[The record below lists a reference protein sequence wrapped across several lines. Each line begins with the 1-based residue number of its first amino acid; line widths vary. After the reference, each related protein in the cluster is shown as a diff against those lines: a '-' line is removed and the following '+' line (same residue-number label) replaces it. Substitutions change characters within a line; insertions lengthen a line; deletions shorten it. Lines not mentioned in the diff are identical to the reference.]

1 MKANVVNLKGEKLEE
16 ISLSDKIFGIEPNND
31 VLKQYVRVYYS
42 NQRQGTSSTKNK
54 SEVSGGGSKPWQQKG
69 TGRARQGSTRNPTW
83 VHGGVAHGPKP
94 KDWGLSLTKKMKELA
109 LKSALSLRMSERA
122 ITILDLDKDNIE
134 KPSTK
139 NFSNALEKLKIE
151 GKTLIVWCD
160 KVKDS
165 YLIKSARNIPAVYI
179 SNVGSLGAFD
189 VMRSNNIIFL
199 KDSILKIE
207 ERYSK

>member
-1 MKANVVNLKGEKLEE
+1 MKVNVFDLKGEKLEE
-16 ISLSDKIFGIEPNND
+16 INLSDKIFGIEPNAE

-54 SEVSGGGSKPWQQKG
+54 SEVSGGGKKPWQQKG

-94 KDWGLSLTKKMKELA
+94 KSWKLSLSKNMKELA
-109 LKSALSLRMSERA
+109 LKSALSQRMSEKK
-122 ITILDLDKDNIE
+122 IVIIDKVNIE

-139 NFSNALEKLKIE
+139 DFIKSLEKLKIT
-151 GKTLIVWCD
+151 GKLLLVWSD
-160 KVKDS
+160 KNENLV
-165 YLIKSARNIPAVYI
+165 KSARNIPGVSL

-189 VMRSNNIIFL
+189 VMRSENAVFL
-199 KDSILKIE
+199 KDAILKIE